1 MLVQDLNS
9 KPFRYLT
16 KVAHIEG
23 HQNIS
28 LPVYGGLQDHFVAR
42 IAKLW
47 SPEKM
52 RFDRFNHGDNRIHE
66 DRDFRGANASL

>member
-28 LPVYGGLQDHFVAR
+28 LPVYGDL
-42 IAKLW
+42 
-47 SPEKM
+47 
-52 RFDRFNHGDNRIHE
+52 
-66 DRDFRGANASL
+66 RGANASL